1 MGQRGFTLGEIL
13 IAILI
18 VGVSVLTALGTAL
31 YAHKGL
37 GKADYRFRASQK
49 AVAVMADIEA
59 QLTDDLDANVAQTR
73 QPLPPQYNPEGV
85 PAFEYEITEGFVGP
99 PEDRLKE
106 VNLTLYWTE
115 AQGPQ
120 RFLCG
125 SRFTE

>member
-1 MGQRGFTLGEIL
+1 M
-13 IAILI
+13 AILI

-37 GKADYRFRASQK
+37 GKAEFRFRASQK
-49 AVAVMADIEA
+49 AIAVMADIEA
-59 QLTDDLDANVAQTR
+59 ELATNLDTSVAQVR
-73 QPLPPQYNPEGV
+73 QPLPAQYNPEGL
-85 PAFEYEITEGFVGP
+85 PEFEYEVTESFLGP

-115 AQGPQ
+115 KQGPQ
-120 RFLCG
+120 QFLCG